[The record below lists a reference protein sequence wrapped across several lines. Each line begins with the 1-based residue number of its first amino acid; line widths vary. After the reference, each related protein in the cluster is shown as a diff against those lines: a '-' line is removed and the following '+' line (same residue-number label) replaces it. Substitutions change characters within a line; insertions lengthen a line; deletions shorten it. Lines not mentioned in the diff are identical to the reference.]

1 MRPPE
6 CAVCGEEF
14 TAPDGR
20 LVTFAERDSDRQWRE
35 RAAAERMVGHPPNVD
50 WFCGVHAEAAV
61 SLAGETI
68 DVAMRTL
75 TATES
80 AVRQLA
86 IAPRAIDDLLHL
98 FLERMPA
105 LVGEPAASA
114 SRARTTSDRR
124 WTPTDGA
131 QPPYCPYVDLDVT
144 TLAGLRA
151 SVEVRWERAMWNDAE
166 PARRTATLFV
176 EPLSGER
183 CSVSATVGDGF
194 EGSAG
199 DATSVLLV
207 LGAPG
212 PELQALLDDLAP

>member
-6 CAVCGEEF
+6 CAVCGDEF

-20 LVTFAERDSDRQWRE
+20 LVTFVERDSDRQWRE
-35 RAAAERMVGHPPNVD
+35 RVAAERMVGHPPNTE
-50 WFCGVHAEAAV
+50 WFCRVHAPAAIE
-61 SLAGETI
+61 LAGETI
-68 DVAMRTL
+68 DVAMRAL
-75 TATES
+75 TATQS

-86 IAPRAIDDLLHL
+86 IAPRAIDELLHL
-98 FLERMPA
+98 FRERMPA

-144 TLAGLRA
+144 TLTGRLG

-166 PARRTATLFV
+166 AARRTATLIV
-176 EPLSGER
+176 EPTLGER
-183 CSVSATVGDGF
+183 CSASATVGDGF

-207 LGAPG
+207 LGTPG
-212 PELQALLDDLAP
+212 AALQALLDELAV

>member
-35 RAAAERMVGHPPNVD
+35 RVAAERMVGHPPNVE
-50 WFCGVHAEAAV
+50 WFCGMHAEAAV
-61 SLAGETI
+61 ALAGETI

-98 FLERMPA
+98 FRERMPA

-114 SRARTTSDRR
+114 SRVSTTSDRR

-144 TLAGLRA
+144 TLAGLLA

-166 PARRTATLFV
+166 PARRTATLIV

-194 EGSAG
+194 EGSVG
-199 DATSVLLV
+199 STTSLLFV

-212 PELQALLDDLAP
+212 PELQALIDELAF